1 MDPALREAFNRL
13 WSPRLHARVHADLV
27 RRIGHPV
34 PFRVAETPLFLPRE
48 SWDLF
53 VRSANEIMEQ
63 LSAPSHVRAQAGEVP
78 ERYRCPGD
86 EALPQFAAIDFAVV
100 DDGAGRLVPKCVE
113 LQGFPS
119 LFGFQMLLAD
129 IWGTALAGLPGMPDR
144 WNPHFSGLERH
155 RAMALLRETIAGDH
169 DPEEVILLDID
180 PLHQKTNV
188 DFFVIQRWFG
198 VDPVCVTEVE
208 RDGLRL
214 FRRKGGRRVPVRR
227 IFQRVVFDELERKN
241 LPFPFDLREPMEVE
255 IAPRPEWFYLWSKSS
270 LLRLNHP
277 AVPRTTRL
285 SELGETPRDLSRF
298 VLKPLYSF
306 AGAGVIV
313 DPTPEDVAAIPRAD
327 RAGFVLQEKV
337 EYAPALRAPA
347 GFGVRAEV
355 RMLFVRPDRDAKMT
369 LLFDLVRLSRGKM
382 IGVNFNRDLDWVGA
396 SVALR

>member
-144 WNPHFSGLERH
+144 WNLHFSGLERH